1 MKRIALLLPA
11 FLLALLLTGCG
22 REAPATPD
30 TYLPSIMLD
39 GVLYHLSDKGE
50 CRATSI
56 PLPYKVK

>member
-50 CRATSI
+50 M
-56 PLPYKVK
+56 